1 MGEDRIDEND
11 DFNGF
16 QVNNNNTNVHDK
28 HHLHHRP
35 DEVKS
40 EIDV

>member
-16 QVNNNNTNVHDK
+16 QANNGHDK
-28 HHLHHRP
+28 HHHRP

-40 EIDV
+40 EIDI